1 VAVDVNCKQAQQLVE
16 GAIDGHVSALK
27 LGHEHLYL
35 FEESGIGLEQGR
47 ELFADEKD
55 RGL

>member
-1 VAVDVNCKQAQQLVE
+1 VVDVNCKQPQQLVE
-16 GAIDGHVSALK
+16 GAIDGHVSALE
-27 LGHEHLYL
+27 LGHEHLDL